1 MSILILWMLSWSN
14 NVFPIKL
21 DYSDRDIK
29 KYYTERS
36 QGRLVVFGDSFA
48 ETSTRKDLNETC
60 WVFVLAKMLNYS
72 ILNYARGGTSLNY
85 SIQMF
90 FEYMETEYMSNDYIV
105 FVTTSYS
112 RLPALPKGVDYGY
125 MSSLANYY
133 NDEFKFKRDF
143 KDRQKF
149 YTNNLQAM
157 NYMAE
162 NICTL
167 QDFKNQIMLLYSY
180 LNTMKNKTVMIPAFE
195 HRLSISKL
203 VNKEDF
209 SLDKVSE
216 GENID
221 RSSTMVDDR
230 VCHMNTENNKV
241 LANVIYRFFE
251 TGNHKLFNL
260 KRFNK

>member
-1 MSILILWMLSWSN
+1 M
-14 NVFPIKL
+14 FPTKL

-48 ETSTRKDLNETC
+48 ETSTRNDPEETC
-60 WVFVLAKMLNYS
+60 WIFVLAKMLNYS

-85 SIQMF
+85 SVQMF
-90 FEYMETEYMSNDYIV
+90 FEYLETEHNYDDYIV

-112 RLPALPKGVDYGY
+112 RLPAVPKGIDYGY
-125 MSSLANYY
+125 MSSLVNYY
-133 NDEFKFKRDF
+133 NDEFKFKREY

-167 QDFKNQIMLLYSY
+167 QDFKNQIILLYSY
-180 LNTMKNKTVMIPAFE
+180 LNSMENKTAMIPAFE
-195 HRLSISKL
+195 HRQSVSYL
-203 VNKEDF
+203 VGIKDF
-209 SLDKVSE
+209 SLDKISE
-216 GENID
+216 NENIY
-221 RSSTMVDDR
+221 RNSTMVDDR
-230 VCHMNTENNKV
+230 VCHMSTENNNV
-241 LANVIYRFFE
+241 LASVVYRFFE
-251 TGNHKLFNL
+251 TGNYKLFNF